1 MNSNEANLNSGLNM
15 SVMVFKYHLLCDEP
29 YSLMCFHDN
38 NYFCVCDMYD
48 HAECSRYESTLDEC
62 HGRCRADG

>member
-1 MNSNEANLNSGLNM
+1 M